1 MGVCQL
7 WQQGLVAADSGLN
20 NSPAIPD
27 QEMQKL
33 LEDTAKDLIPE
44 VPALLFWASDVS
56 GQREDFVDTAL
67 AFCED
72 DEIVVPEHIF
82 LPVLMSQSP
91 VQVTLMEATLQL
103 HEWPDVS
110 HRLRPGEGLPLRCV
124 HPRYVIT
131 GDSRGCEMSGMGCR
145 VASSIVLED
154 QIKTT
159 HTLSKQKAKQTKLS
173 KAKLSKAKLS
183 KQS

>member
-1 MGVCQL
+1 MGACRFSSDELQGVCQL
-7 WQQGLVAADSGLN
+7 WQQGLLVADCGLN
-20 NSPAIPD
+20 NSPAIIPD
-27 QEMQKL
+27 AKMQKL

-44 VPALLFWASDVS
+44 VPALPFWAADVS

-82 LPVLMSQSP
+82 LPVLMSQNP

-103 HEWPDVS
+103 HEWPDS
-110 HRLRPGEGLPLRCV
+110 LRLRPGEGLPLRLV

-131 GDSRGCEMSGMGCR
+131 GDSRGCEMSRMKCQGGVSGVRC
-145 VASSIVLED
+145 
-154 QIKTT
+154 QIKAN
-159 HTLSKQKAKQTKLS
+159 HTMSKQKAKQTKLS
-173 KAKLSKAKLS
+173 K
-183 KQS
+183 QS